1 MFEGV
6 NLFSEAVEVL
16 LDGCFGAVEGVGDV
30 ADGEVVE
37 AEVEECAFVGF
48 EEREQMVVV
57 GRGGG
62 LLVGDGV
69 VHPVFEG
76 YEAGLLDMVSDL
88 GDGDIEGD
96 AAYPSIGVAVASETR
111 PGLPEVTGNFLV
123 EVADGIGGAVGE
135 VEAYLEDGALAAVE
149 HIKELSVVVVTERI
163 RPQQGKQGMPCF
175 GSVML
180 SGAVLHMFV
189 CRLLRGTCCVRFGCG
204 QFYPL
209 SIILVAKIRKSN
221 TKIENFFWQSL
232 YNADC

>member
-1 MFEGV
+1 
-6 NLFSEAVEVL
+6 
-16 LDGCFGAVEGVGDV
+16 
-30 ADGEVVE
+30 
-37 AEVEECAFVGF
+37 
-48 EEREQMVVV
+48 MVVV
-57 GRGGG
+57 GRSGG

-76 YEAGLLDMVSDL
+76 YEAWLLDMVADF
-88 GDGDIEGD
+88 GDGDIEGY
-96 AAYPSIGVAVASETR
+96 ATYPGVGVAVASEAW

-123 EVADGIGGAVGE
+123 EVADCIGGAVGV
-135 VEAYLEDGALAAVE
+135 VEADMEDGALAAVE
-149 HIKELSVVVVTERI
+149 HIKELSVVVVAERI

-189 CRLLRGTCCVRFGCG
+189 CRLFPGTCCVRLGCG

-221 TKIENFFWQSL
+221 KLDENFFLRFFDGIGFQCDGDVFLWAEALGEEQRIR
-232 YNADC
+232 ADASVLARDKAVGTAGMECPNKGRKGGGGWV

>member
-1 MFEGV
+1 M
-6 NLFSEAVEVL
+6 
-16 LDGCFGAVEGVGDV
+16 
-30 ADGEVVE
+30 
-37 AEVEECAFVGF
+37 
-48 EEREQMVVV
+48 
-57 GRGGG
+57 
-62 LLVGDGV
+62 VGDGV
-69 VHPVFEG
+69 VHPILEW
-76 YEAGLLDMVSDL
+76 YEAELLDMVADL
-88 GDGDIEGD
+88 GDGDIEGY
-96 AAYPSIGVAVASETR
+96 ATYPGVSVAVAPEAW
-111 PGLPEVTGNFLV
+111 PGLPEVAGNFLV

-135 VEAYLEDGALAAVE
+135 VEADLEDGALAAVE

-221 TKIENFFWQSL
+221 TEIEKFFWQSL
-232 YNADC
+232 DNADC

>member
-1 MFEGV
+1 
-6 NLFSEAVEVL
+6 
-16 LDGCFGAVEGVGDV
+16 
-30 ADGEVVE
+30 
-37 AEVEECAFVGF
+37 
-48 EEREQMVVV
+48 MVVV
-57 GRGGG
+57 GRSGG

-69 VHPVFEG
+69 VHPILEG
-76 YEAGLLDMVSDL
+76 YEAWLLDMVADL

-96 AAYPSIGVAVASETR
+96 ATYPSIGVAVASETR

-135 VEAYLEDGALAAVE
+135 VEADLEDGALAAVE
-149 HIKELSVVVVTERI
+149 HIKELFLAELRGGELAFIPRRGKRGRSQLCVVVVAERI
-163 RPQQGKQGMPCF
+163 RPKQGKQGMPCF

-189 CRLLRGTCCVRFGCG
+189 CRLFPGTCCGRFECG

-221 TKIENFFWQSL
+221 KLDENFF
-232 YNADC
+232 